1 MSCYAVIGMGS
12 IAKRH
17 LANLRQLHP
26 TAQIYAVSA
35 SGRNTTIPANAD
47 AVISLEQLVTLE
59 PTYAIIASPAP
70 FHIETASF
78 LLQNNVAVLIE
89 KPLADTVESCT
100 QLITSLSSQQN
111 SVAVGYCLR
120 FLPSAIVVKN
130 FLDTAS
136 LGKLYNVVANVGQF
150 LPDWRS
156 DKNYKDSVSARK
168 ELGGGALLEL
178 SHELDYLAWL
188 LGDLE
193 LQHSWLRTTDELDLK
208 VEDIVDLVLTTNAG
222 TYINV
227 HLDFIQKSTQR
238 NCQFIGEFGRL
249 VWDLMSNSVL
259 LHNSQGV
266 EILYS
271 EPEYNKNGMYISML
285 QAFENIK
292 TTGMSNLATI
302 ESSSKIIQLI
312 EDAKKSNKW
321 GTLD

>member
-26 TAQIYAVSA
+26 TAKIYAVSA
-35 SGRNTTIPANAD
+35 SGSNTTLPANAD
-47 AVISLEQLVTLE
+47 AVISLEQLLTQNPV
-59 PTYAIIASPAP
+59 YAIIASPAP
-70 FHIETASF
+70 FHVEIANV
-78 LLQNNVAVLIE
+78 LLQNDVAVLIE
-89 KPLADTVESCT
+89 KPLADTVASCT
-100 QLITSLSSQQN
+100 QLMTSLDSHQSSA
-111 SVAVGYCLR
+111 AVGYCLR
-120 FLPSAIVVKN
+120 FLPSAMVVKN
-130 FLDTAS
+130 FLDACL

-150 LPDWRS
+150 LPGWRS

-208 VEDIVDLVLTTNAG
+208 VEDIADLVLTTSSG

-249 VWDLMSNSVL
+249 VWDLMSNSVI
-259 LHNSQGV
+259 LHTSSGV

-271 EPEYNKNGMYISML
+271 EPEYNKNGMYTDML

-292 TTGMSNLATI
+292 TAGMSNLATI

-312 EDAKKSNKW
+312 EHAKKSNKW
-321 GTLD
+321 GTAG